1 MTSAVERAVVTSP
14 QWEIKQGDCIEV
26 MRGMEPESVH
36 CVVTSPP
43 YYGLR
48 DYGLPSQ
55 VWGGEPDCNH
65 EFGPTIHGGGS
76 SGSLDG
82 STLQGTPA
90 AEERRPRWESHVCC
104 DCGAW
109 SGSLG
114 LEPSVEMYV
123 EHLVEVFREVW
134 RVLRPDG
141 TLWLNMGDSYVGS
154 WGNYHPFGTGGQ
166 RSKQTERWERPG
178 YSDVH
183 RRPPTANMLTGLKRK
198 DLIGMPWRVAF
209 ALQADGW
216 WLRSD
221 IVWHKLNPMPG
232 SQSDRPTSSHE
243 YVFLMSKSGGAPLY
257 WTHRDGAGTRT
268 QPGPEYRWTDHASAV
283 LYDTE
288 PSGWSDELIDCP
300 ACEGTG
306 EIQIVAG
313 QASMFDG
320 PPNLVQICSRCNRD
334 GSETPGQIPRWERVN
349 LWLGHDYFYD
359 ADAIREPAKSTTRK
373 MPDGWDTG
381 SGAHGSFHRNGREQ
395 GARVDKQRGHGRR
408 HDGLNDRWDAMSKA
422 QQQSMG
428 ANKRDV
434 WTIATQSYK
443 KGHFA
448 TYPEK
453 LVEPCILAGTSA
465 RGVCGVTGDP
475 WERVTERN
483 DTPHDGNTESQY
495 KTGSAANRLALARQ
509 AARERGEEYVQRVT
523 TTGWQSTCGHDA
535 DPVPATVLDPFAGSG
550 TTGGVALRHGR
561 SFIGIELNPEY
572 VEMARQRIIGDAP
585 LLNVAAEALQ

>member
-1 MTSAVERAVVTSP
+1 MNAAMTSWDVR
-14 QWEIKQGDCIEV
+14 QGDALEV
-26 MRGMEPESVH
+26 LRSMEPESVH

-65 EFGPTIHGGGS
+65 EFGPTIHGGGP

-178 YSDVH
+178 YADTH

-221 IVWHKLNPMPG
+221 IVWSKPNPMPE
-232 SQSDRPTSSHE
+232 SVKDRPTRAHE
-243 YVFLMSKSGGAPLY
+243 YLFLLTRSERYYYDHVAVREPMAESSLVRISQPSFWEQTGGPKDYGTSGVNPSRSGRRALENFARRTPAGWNVNHDISNLRGQY
-257 WTHRDGAGTRT
+257 PQRRDPGRSQGLAEVDAGFKR
-268 QPGPEYRWTDHASAV
+268 QKKRGHPHLQDGHLD
-283 LYDTE
+283 
-288 PSGWSDELIDCP
+288 
-300 ACEGTG
+300 EGT
-306 EIQIVAG
+306 
-313 QASMFDG
+313 
-320 PPNLVQICSRCNRD
+320 
-334 GSETPGQIPRWERVN
+334 
-349 LWLGHDYFYD
+349 
-359 ADAIREPAKSTTRK
+359 
-373 MPDGWDTG
+373 
-381 SGAHGSFHRNGREQ
+381 
-395 GARVDKQRGHGRR
+395 
-408 HDGLNDRWDAMSKA
+408 KA
-422 QQQSMG
+422 EQQSAG
-428 ANKRDV
+428 ANRRDV
-434 WTIATQSYK
+434 WHIATQPFPGS
-443 KGHFA
+443 HFA
-448 TYPEK
+448 TFPIT
-453 LVEPCILAGTSA
+453 LVEPCILAGTSE
-465 RGVCGVTGDP
+465 RGVCSDCGAP
-475 WERVTERN
+475 YRRIQ
-483 DTPHDGNTESQY
+483 S
-495 KTGSAANRLALARQ
+495 RQ
-509 AARERGEEYVQRVT
+509 ET
-523 TTGWQSTCGHDA
+523 LPHDA
-535 DPVPATVLDPFAGSG
+535 DREYGSARGQRMGQVRDALRARGRTDDNPFVIPEIVGWEPTCDHDAEVVPATVLDPFCGSG
-550 TTGGVALRHGR
+550 TTGVVALRHGR

-572 VEMARQRIIGDAP
+572 IDLAEERIVADAP
-585 LLNVAAEALQ
+585 LLNQRGTSA